1 MSNGFLLIPIFF
13 PVICGALF
21 FALNPKT
28 KKARNTFVLTSV
40 LINTAIMFV
49 TIFLTNDILFTLFD
63 FSGDLT
69 IALNLDG
76 LGKIFAGLVSVL
88 WPFTA
93 LYALEYMKKE
103 EHIRMFYTFFLVSYG
118 VTLGIACSGN
128 MLTMYF
134 FYELLTLVTLPL
146 VIQPMT
152 KASNRAG
159 RAYLIYSIGGAA
171 FAFIGL
177 IFILSYGSGA
187 GFTMGGV
194 LTNLANSHKN
204 LLLAVYVLA
213 FMGFGVKAAVFP
225 LHGWLPKAS
234 VAPTPVT
241 ALLHA
246 VAVVKAGAFAVIRL
260 TYYSYGTDFLK
271 GTWAQYAVMAIV
283 IFTILFGSSAALKQV
298 HFKRRLAYSTVA
310 NLSYILF
317 GVTLM
322 TPIGLEAGVLH
333 MLFHSII
340 KIGAFF
346 AAGAVLHSTKREYI
360 SELDG
365 LGKKMPIT
373 FGTFTVFALALTGIP
388 LFNGFVSKWA
398 LASAAIQSG
407 DTLSFIGIIVLL
419 ISALLTAIYMLNIS
433 VRAFFPKKD
442 AELTYLEGV
451 HEVNGYMTVPMII
464 LAIACIAL
472 GLFSQPVVDLISSA
486 LM

>member
-40 LINTAIMFV
+40 LLNTAIMFV

-194 LTNLANSHKN
+194 LTNL
-204 LLLAVYVLA
+204 
-213 FMGFGVKAAVFP
+213 
-225 LHGWLPKAS
+225 
-234 VAPTPVT
+234 
-241 ALLHA
+241 
-246 VAVVKAGAFAVIRL
+246 
-260 TYYSYGTDFLK
+260 
-271 GTWAQYAVMAIV
+271 
-283 IFTILFGSSAALKQV
+283 
-298 HFKRRLAYSTVA
+298 
-310 NLSYILF
+310 
-317 GVTLM
+317 
-322 TPIGLEAGVLH
+322 
-333 MLFHSII
+333 
-340 KIGAFF
+340 
-346 AAGAVLHSTKREYI
+346 
-360 SELDG
+360 
-365 LGKKMPIT
+365 GK
-373 FGTFTVFALALTGIP
+373 
-388 LFNGFVSKWA
+388 
-398 LASAAIQSG
+398 
-407 DTLSFIGIIVLL
+407 
-419 ISALLTAIYMLNIS
+419 
-433 VRAFFPKKD
+433 
-442 AELTYLEGV
+442 
-451 HEVNGYMTVPMII
+451 
-464 LAIACIAL
+464 
-472 GLFSQPVVDLISSA
+472 FSQEFASSRICFSFYGLWRKSSSVPA
-486 LM
+486 PWLAA